1 VPLKF
6 VHTADTHLGFEI
18 TKIAQS
24 DPRGRKSRADSIF
37 QNFVSVVQHAMEMGA
52 DLFIHSGD
60 LFNKYYIP
68 REILDELIQPFMD
81 LVSKGIP
88 VLIIPGNHE
97 RSRFPFDLFHGAQNV
112 FVFDRPKSLS
122 LTLDGYSVGIAG
134 FPFIREDSRR
144 TFLKALKETDYE
156 DLRSDFNILVTHQAF
171 DQATVGPV
179 DFTFREGRPDTVSRQ
194 TIPLDFEYIA
204 AGHIHRYQIL
214 SHPLKPG
221 LHIVYPGSTQR
232 MSFAEINEE
241 KGFVEAELLNDRVET
256 RFVPLP
262 VYDME
267 IVDIAAAGSSTRDLE
282 EAVKGQFWRFDEDL
296 VIRFN
301 LTGGERLSDYP
312 DLDFQGLRAKMP
324 PILECQFAI
333 KAGKRWVLK

>member
-1 VPLKF
+1 LRF

-18 TKIAQS
+18 TKTAQS
-24 DPRGRKSRADSIF
+24 DSRGRQNRAEAIF
-37 QNFVSVVQHAMEMGA
+37 ENFVRIVEHTIEIEA

-68 REILDELIQPFMD
+68 REVLDGLIQPFAD
-81 LVSKGIP
+81 LGTAGIP
-88 VLIIPGNHE
+88 VLLIPGNHE
-97 RSRFPFDLFHGAQNV
+97 RSEFPFDLFHGTKNA
-112 FVFDRPKSLS
+112 FVFDRPKSIS

-134 FPFIREDSRR
+134 FPFIREDSRW
-144 TFLKALKETDYE
+144 TFLKALEETEYD

-194 TIPLDFEYIA
+194 TVPLDFEYIA

-214 SHPLKPG
+214 SHPLRPG
-221 LHIVYPGSTQR
+221 VNFVYPGSIQR
-232 MSFAEINEE
+232 ISFAEMNEE
-241 KGFVEAELLNDRVET
+241 KGFVEAEVLNNRIET
-256 RFVPLP
+256 RFMPLP

-267 IVDIAAAGSSTRDLE
+267 IVEIAAAGMGTTDLQGAI
-282 EAVKGQFWRFDEDL
+282 EAQFWRFDEDL

-301 LTGGERLSDYP
+301 LTGGKGLSDYP
-312 DLDFQGLRAKMP
+312 DLDFQSLRAQMP
-324 PILECQFAI
+324 PILECQFMMR
-333 KAGKRWVLK
+333 AGKRWVMR

>member
-1 VPLKF
+1 MKF

-24 DPRGRKSRADSIF
+24 DPRGRKSRADAIF
-37 QNFVSVVQHAMEMGA
+37 QNFVAIVRYALEIEA

-68 REILDELIQPFMD
+68 REILDELIRPFMD
-81 LVSKGIP
+81 LVSAGIS

-97 RSRFPFDLFHGAQNV
+97 RSQFPFDLFHGAKNV

-144 TFLKALKETDYE
+144 TFLKALEATDYE

-179 DFTFREGRPDTVSRQ
+179 NFVFREGRPDTVSRQ

-214 SHPLKPG
+214 SHPLRPG
-221 LHIVYPGSTQR
+221 LNFVYPGSTQR
-232 MSFAEINEE
+232 ISFAEKNEE
-241 KGFVEAELLNDRVET
+241 KGFVEAEVLNNRIET
-256 RFVPLP
+256 RFMPLR

-267 IVDIAAAGSSTRDLE
+267 VVEITAAGLSKKDLE
-282 EAVKGQFWRFDEDL
+282 EAIKGQFWRFDEDL

-301 LTGGERLSDYP
+301 LTGGERLSEYP
-312 DLDFQGLRAKMP
+312 DIDFQRLRAKMP

-333 KAGKRWVLK
+333 KAGKRWVTK